1 MIKNK
6 SSKLTDSGSVQRK
19 EERYAVKTE
28 ASVLFRKS
36 FAFGLFKHRTVYSG
50 TIVDISLTGIRAEY
64 STATAWFGNF
74 DKMSIVTADNTI
86 SINDIPCKII
96 SDRKVKYLQ
105 DGTFVRRCG
114 IKFGKLS
121 DYHKLQLSYF
131 IKKYTVVS
139 DNQKSWHI
147 EFA

>member
-1 MIKNK
+1 MRKKIPSKVK
-6 SSKLTDSGSVQRK
+6 SGDGVQRK
-19 EERYAVKTE
+19 ENRYAVKTG
-28 ASVLFRKS
+28 ASVLFKKS
-36 FAFGLFKHRTVYSG
+36 SALGLFKNRVVYSG
-50 TIVDISLTGIRAEY
+50 TIVDISHTGIRAEY
-64 STATAWFGNF
+64 TTATVWSGDFN
-74 DKMSIVTADNTI
+74 KMSIVTTDNHI

-96 SDRKVKYLQ
+96 SDRKVKSLQ
-105 DGTFVRRCG
+105 NGTFLRRCG
-114 IKFGKLS
+114 IEFGKLS